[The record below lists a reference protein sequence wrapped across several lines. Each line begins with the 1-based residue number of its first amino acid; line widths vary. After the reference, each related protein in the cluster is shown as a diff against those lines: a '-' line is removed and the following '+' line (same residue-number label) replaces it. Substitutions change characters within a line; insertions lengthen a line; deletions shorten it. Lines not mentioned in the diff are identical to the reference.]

1 MSPMNVVM
9 APGAAPFNAV
19 PPPHPSATPAS
30 STKDGG
36 EEHKSD
42 TTSSSTVPNAVTPNG
57 HNNAVTP
64 ANVVAAVPVP
74 VYAYGVNPYLSMPLM
89 ANPMNPMN
97 PMMSNTFGVEPNMDH
112 FHMQN
117 HPFGV
122 AELNQMQTLPPLPGE
137 CDLPHGPYY
146 VVKVSCVATGPE
158 AEDRSVGHIALVDWS
173 RKTKANIFVK
183 PEEPIQSYL
192 HPLTS
197 LTPKLLNTNG
207 FELDKAV
214 EIIRG
219 MLPKDAVLVG
229 QNITMD
235 LQWLGLVQGQDFASL
250 VDLRDVWRRWAP
262 QYNSYTHYSL
272 GHQSKCILGLPIT
285 THSASTDA
293 TITMKLF
300 QYYLY
305 CRKYSIQLL
314 HSKIGILHN
323 TRIEPSFA
331 KRNPTF
337 EGVQMQSKKYKG
349 VPYITAYPQRRLT
362 PTKLSSSSTPKGN
375 KALPVVSPLSKQD
388 SNDTKGN
395 TDNTADVDSEAPQS
409 TNANAPI
416 DPPKSTDA
424 AAIV

>member
-1 MSPMNVVM
+1 MM
-9 APGAAPFNAV
+9 
-19 PPPHPSATPAS
+19 
-30 STKDGG
+30 
-36 EEHKSD
+36 
-42 TTSSSTVPNAVTPNG
+42 PNA
-57 HNNAVTP
+57 
-64 ANVVAAVPVP
+64 
-74 VYAYGVNPYLSMPLM
+74 
-89 ANPMNPMN
+89 
-97 PMMSNTFGVEPNMDH
+97 FGVEPNMGH

-158 AEDRSVGHIALVDWS
+158 AEARSVGHIALVDWT

-197 LTPKLLNTNG
+197 LTPELLETNG
-207 FELDKAV
+207 FPLDKAV

-219 MLPKDAVLVG
+219 MLPSNAVLVG
-229 QNITMD
+229 QNISMD
-235 LQWLGLVQGQDFASL
+235 LQWLGLVQGQDFSSF

-262 QYNSYTHYSL
+262 QYHGYTHYSL
-272 GHQSKCILGLPIT
+272 GHQSKCILGTPILK
-285 THSASTDA
+285 HSASVDA

-314 HSKIGILHN
+314 QSKITILHN

-349 VPYITAYPQRRLT
+349 VPYITSYSQRRST
-362 PTKLSSSSTPKGN
+362 PTKLSTVSTPKGN
-375 KALPVVSPLSKQD
+375 KALPVVSPISKK
-388 SNDTKGN
+388 SEN
-395 TDNTADVDSEAPQS
+395 TDSPAAVESETPQS
-409 TNANAPI
+409 AMKVVASNGNAPI